1 MAPELGEAGAL
12 DRDGASADVFAVAV
26 LLAEVL
32 TGDEPFG
39 DARNDVAIALRVR
52 DGERPALPKSTPRQL
67 REALMRCWDS
77 NSAARPDA
85 KDLLLDVLDL
95 RLDNDAST
103 VQDDDGVEVVRVTTT
118 TGCKQLSSVL
128 AEQGLRDVIPIV
140 RENEVDIE
148 AARLMD
154 NDDWQEIGLD
164 ERAARNVVA
173 SLGTDSIRLKVHA
186 QGELVELTVTTSE
199 TVETL
204 LQRLESEYGCDVER
218 PWLFRKSGYSGS
230 SFGTALLADRSLFD
244 QRVRTD
250 VELALRRRRTPPL
263 GVPFTLFVRTGTGK
277 TLRLVVES
285 CFTLKALIQLALESM
300 NPPEPVEDDWR
311 YRIEYFGRYLY
322 ACETT
327 LERIDVAKEDTL
339 HLVLRMLGGHDC
351 ECIK

>member
-1 MAPELGEAGAL
+1 MSPWRGGRWVWGTGTCRGA
-12 DRDGASADVFAVAV
+12 
-26 LLAEVL
+26 
-32 TGDEPFG
+32 
-39 DARNDVAIALRVR
+39 
-52 DGERPALPKSTPRQL
+52 
-67 REALMRCWDS
+67 
-77 NSAARPDA
+77 AARPDA
-85 KDLLLDVLDL
+85 KDLLLDLLDL

-103 VQDDDGVEVVRVTTT
+103 VPDDGVEVVRVTTT

-164 ERAARNVVA
+164 ERAARSVVA
-173 SLGTDSIRLKVHA
+173 SLGTDSIRLKVRTPD
-186 QGELVELTVTTSE
+186 GEVVELTVTTSE

-218 PWLFRKSGYSGS
+218 PWLFRKSAYSGS

-244 QRVRTD
+244 QRIRTD
-250 VELALRRRRTPPL
+250 LELALRRRRTPPL
-263 GVPFTLFVRTGTGK
+263 GVPFKLFVKDPTDT
-277 TLRLVVES
+277 TLHLMVES

-300 NPPEPVEDDWR
+300 DPPRPVEDDWR
-311 YRIEYFGRYLY
+311 YRINFFGRYLY

-327 LERIDVAKEDTL
+327 LERVDVGKEDTL
-339 HLVLRMLGGHDC
+339 WLVRRMLGGS
-351 ECIK
+351 

>member
-32 TGDEPFG
+32 TGEEPFG

-52 DGERPALPKSTPRQL
+52 EGERPALPKSTPARL
-67 REALMRCWDS
+67 RESLMRCWDS

-186 QGELVELTVTTSE
+186 EGELVELTVTTSE

-218 PWLFRKSGYSGS
+218 PWLFHNSR
-230 SFGTALLADRSLFD
+230 ALLDGRSLFD
-244 QRVRTD
+244 QRIRND
-250 VELALRRRRTPPL
+250 VSLELRRRRTPPL
-263 GVPFTLFVRTGTGK
+263 GVPFTLFVKYLGTGR
-277 TLRLVVES
+277 TLDLTVES
-285 CFTLKALIQLALESM
+285 CFTLKALIHLALESM
-300 NPPEPVEDDWR
+300 DPPRPVEDDWR
-311 YRIEYFGRYLY
+311 FRIKYFGQYLF
-322 ACETT
+322 ASETT
-327 LERIDVAKEDTL
+327 LERVDVGKEDTL
-339 HLVLRMLGGHDC
+339 FLEPRMVGGS
-351 ECIK
+351 

>member
-32 TGDEPFG
+32 TGDEPFA

-52 DGERPALPKSTPRQL
+52 DGERPALPKSAPARL

-85 KDLLLDVLDL
+85 KDLLVDVLDL
-95 RLDNDAST
+95 RLDNDALT
-103 VQDDDGVEVVRVTTT
+103 VQGDDGVEVVRVTTT

-164 ERAARNVVA
+164 ERAARSVVA

-199 TVETL
+199 TVDTL
-204 LQRLESEYGCDVER
+204 IQRLESEYGCDVER
-218 PWLFRKSGYSGS
+218 PWLFRDSGS
-230 SFGTALLADRSLFD
+230 SFGSPQHTALLADRSLFD
-244 QRVRTD
+244 QRIRKD
-250 VELALRRRRTPPL
+250 VELKLRRRRTPPF
-263 GVPFTLFVRTGTGK
+263 GVPFTLFVKDPTGT
-277 TLRLVVES
+277 TLDLTVES
-285 CFTLKALIQLALESM
+285 CFTLKALIHLALESM
-300 NPPEPVEDDWR
+300 DPPRPVEDDWR
-311 YRIEYFGRYLY
+311 FRIKYLGQY
-322 ACETT
+322 LFASETT
-327 LERIDVAKEDTL
+327 LERCDVGKEDTL
-339 HLVLRMLGGHDC
+339 FLEMRMVGGS
-351 ECIK
+351 

>member
-12 DRDGASADVFAVAV
+12 DRDGASADIFAVAV

-32 TGDEPFG
+32 TGDEPFA

-103 VQDDDGVEVVRVTTT
+103 VRDDDGVEVVRVTTT

-154 NDDWQEIGLD
+154 NEDWQEIGLD
-164 ERAARNVVA
+164 QRAARNVVA
-173 SLGTDSIRLKVHA
+173 SLGTDSIRLKVRTPD
-186 QGELVELTVTTSE
+186 GEVVELTTQTSTTVRE
-199 TVETL
+199 L
-204 LQRLESEYGCDVER
+204 LRRLEDEYDCGVER
-218 PWLFRKSGYSGS
+218 ARLFRCGGDKSGA
-230 SFGTALLADRSLFD
+230 ALREENSLFD
-244 QRVRTD
+244 ERVRKNC
-250 VELALRRRRTPPL
+250 ELDLKRGRSPPY
-263 GVPFTLFVRTGTGK
+263 GVPFPLYIRDLTGGAQSTLQLT
-277 TLRLVVES
+277 VES
-285 CFTLKALIQLALESM
+285 CFTLKALMQLALETRS
-300 NPPEPVEDDWR
+300 PPVSVEDDWR
-311 YRIEYFGRYLY
+311 YRLEWCGKHLF
-322 ACETT
+322 ASETVLDRCDIPKDAT
-327 LERIDVAKEDTL
+327 II
-339 HLVLRMLGGHDC
+339 LVPRVHALVR
-351 ECIK
+351 

>member
-12 DRDGASADVFAVAV
+12 DRDGASADIFAVAV

-32 TGDEPFG
+32 TGDEPFA

-95 RLDNDAST
+95 RLDNEAST

-140 RENEVDIE
+140 RENEVDIV

-154 NDDWQEIGLD
+154 NEDWQEIGLD
-164 ERAARNVVA
+164 ERAAQNVIA
-173 SLGTDSIRLKVHA
+173 SLGSDSIRLKVRTPD
-186 QGELVELTVTTSE
+186 GEVVELTTQTSE
-199 TVETL
+199 TVGAL
-204 LQRLESEYGCDVER
+204 LQRLEDEYDCGVER
-218 PWLFRKSGYSGS
+218 ARLFRLLMREGSGQY
-230 SFGTALLADRSLFD
+230 ALREELTLFD
-244 QRVRTD
+244 EFIRND
-250 VELALRRRRTPPL
+250 AELHLRRGRSPPF
-263 GVPFTLFVRTGTGK
+263 GVPFLLYVRDPSG
-277 TLRLVVES
+277 RLLNLTVES
-285 CFTLKALIQLALESM
+285 CFTMKALIHMVLESL
-300 NPPEPVEDDWR
+300 NPPISVEQDFN
-311 YRIEYFGRYLY
+311 YRLEFVGKRWL
-322 ACETT
+322 ATETT
-327 LERIDVAKEDTL
+327 LERCDIAKEDTL
-339 HLVLRMLGGHDC
+339 QLLPRGPLFSWTQA
-351 ECIK
+351 

>member
-12 DRDGASADVFAVAV
+12 DRDGASADIFAVAV

-32 TGDEPFG
+32 TGDEPFA

-52 DGERPALPKSTPRQL
+52 DGERPALPKSTPARL

-85 KDLLLDVLDL
+85 KDLLLDLLDL

-103 VQDDDGVEVVRVTTT
+103 VPDDGVEVVRVTTT

-164 ERAARNVVA
+164 ERAARSVVA
-173 SLGTDSIRLKVHA
+173 SLGTDSIRLKVRTPD
-186 QGELVELTVTTSE
+186 GEVVELTVTTSE

-218 PWLFRKSGYSGS
+218 PWLFRKSAYSGS
-230 SFGTALLADRSLFD
+230 SFGTALLDNQSLFD
-244 QRVRTD
+244 QRIRTD
-250 VELALRRRRTPPL
+250 VELELRRRRTPPL
-263 GVPFTLFVRTGTGK
+263 GVPFTLYVKTDTGRMLHLTA
-277 TLRLVVES
+277 ES

-300 NPPEPVEDDWR
+300 DPPRPVEDDWR
-311 YRIEYFGRYLY
+311 YRINFFGRYLY

-327 LERIDVAKEDTL
+327 LERVDVGKEDTL
-339 HLVLRMLGGHDC
+339 WLVRRMLGGS
-351 ECIK
+351 

>member
-12 DRDGASADVFAVAV
+12 DRDGASADIFAVAV

-32 TGDEPFG
+32 TGDEPFA

-52 DGERPALPKSTPRQL
+52 DGERPALPKSTPRKL

-95 RLDNDAST
+95 RLDNEARPA
-103 VQDDDGVEVVRVTTT
+103 VQDDGTVPVRVTTT

-164 ERAARNVVA
+164 ERAARSVVA
-173 SLGTDSIRLKVHA
+173 SLGSDSIRLKVRTPD
-186 QGELVELTVTTSE
+186 GEVVELTTQTSTTVRE
-199 TVETL
+199 L
-204 LQRLESEYGCDVER
+204 LRRLEDEYDCGVER
-218 PWLFRKSGYSGS
+218 ARLFRCGGDKSGA
-230 SFGTALLADRSLFD
+230 ALREENSLFD
-244 QRVRTD
+244 ERVRKNC
-250 VELALRRRRTPPL
+250 ELDLKRGRSPPY
-263 GVPFTLFVRTGTGK
+263 GVPFPLYIRDLTGGAQSTLQLT
-277 TLRLVVES
+277 VES
-285 CFTLKALIQLALESM
+285 CFTMKALIHMVLESL
-300 NPPEPVEDDWR
+300 NPPISVEQDFN
-311 YRIEYFGRYLY
+311 YRLTFVGKYWL
-322 ACETT
+322 ATETT
-327 LERIDVAKEDTL
+327 LERCDIAKEDTL
-339 HLVLRMLGGHDC
+339 QLLPRGPLFSWTQA
-351 ECIK
+351 